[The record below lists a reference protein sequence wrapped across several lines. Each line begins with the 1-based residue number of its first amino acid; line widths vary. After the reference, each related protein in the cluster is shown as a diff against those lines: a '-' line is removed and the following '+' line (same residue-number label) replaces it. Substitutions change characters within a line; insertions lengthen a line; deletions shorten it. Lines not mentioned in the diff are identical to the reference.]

1 MRKTRRDGKK
11 SMRIVRR
18 VYAPIHQVLQTTKK
32 VLNAGI
38 NAIDKAGNAVASG
51 ANGAIHGV
59 VGKKNRKSRKQ
70 RKSRRTRRDRK

>member
-1 MRKTRRDGKK
+1 MTKMRKTRRDSKK

-59 VGKKNRKSRKQ
+59 VGKKNRKQ
-70 RKSRRTRRDRK
+70 RKTRRNRK

>member
-1 MRKTRRDGKK
+1 MTKMRKTRRNNKK
-11 SMRIVRR
+11 STRIVRR
-18 VYAPIHQVLQTTKK
+18 VYAPIHHVLQTTKK

-59 VGKKNRKSRKQ
+59 VGKKNRKQ
-70 RKSRRTRRDRK
+70 RKTHRNRK